1 MLGFELFLSK
11 LDELTLEKRR
21 SVVKRILDFKE
32 VKLYTLENEDGNVVF
47 RVFDGKK
54 YYKINIIFLDITE
67 KNWVIVNRTDISV
80 ICDVYINNFVYDDS
94 FFSYFIKLLLENDVS
109 YFELFLQ
116 VFEWILFL
124 VVNYLLEDSILTL
137 LLILNLIKKKS
148 FFCMWLLLV
157 MLIVFLLYLN
167 IFVHL

>member
-116 VFEWILFL
+116 VFE
-124 VVNYLLEDSILTL
+124 
-137 LLILNLIKKKS
+137 
-148 FFCMWLLLV
+148 
-157 MLIVFLLYLN
+157 
-167 IFVHL
+167 